1 MRKKGNYK
9 REIEPDYVYA
19 NPVLAKFINSVM
31 KDGKKTVAEKI
42 VYTALEKVKEQT
54 KGDPVEM
61 FETALRN
68 VTPLV
73 ELKSRRI
80 GGANYQVPR
89 EVRGERRMALA
100 FRWLIGAARSK
111 KGKPMADKLAEE
123 IVLATK
129 NEGAAIKKKQD
140 VHRMAEAN
148 KAFAHFSW

>member
-9 REIEPDYVYA
+9 REIEPDYRYA

-42 VYTALEKVKEQT
+42 VYTALDQVKEET
-54 KGDPVEM
+54 KQDPMEM
-61 FETALRN
+61 FDAALRN

-111 KGKPMADKLAEE
+111 KGKPMAAKLAEE
-123 IVLATK
+123 IILATK

>member
-9 REIEPDYVYA
+9 RDIEPDYVYS

-42 VYTALEKVKEQT
+42 VYGALEKVKEQT
-54 KGDPVEM
+54 KGDPMEM

-68 VTPLV
+68 VTPMV

-111 KGKPMADKLAEE
+111 KGKAMADKLAEE